1 MIEQILAQYGLA
13 GAVVLIFYLLMRN
26 ELRHLRKSIDRFDD
40 RLDKLTI
47 AIVKLNERVEGL
59 VRKRR

>member
-26 ELRHLRKSIDRFDD
+26 ELRHLRRSIDKFDD